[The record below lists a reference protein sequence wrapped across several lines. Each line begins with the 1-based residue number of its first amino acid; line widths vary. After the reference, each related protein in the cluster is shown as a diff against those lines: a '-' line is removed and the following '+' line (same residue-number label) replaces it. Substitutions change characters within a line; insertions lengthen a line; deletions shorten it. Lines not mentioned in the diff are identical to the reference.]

1 MVFFLKMPLYNCV
14 SPLKKGEIMKFI
26 VVAVVAMI
34 TNAAWAAETSPIF
47 QKPDAQ
53 SKFRDAQRHV
63 NELMK
68 TGQYKEA
75 SEYMTVYQ
83 KLACEAS
90 EQKAGRSVEEATE
103 ICTRKHSPR
112 GINTSS
118 ALPQHGQSIS
128 DPLASNIVAPGIT
141 VMPRN
146 VPGTPTLVDGS
157 TPSLFMFDP
166 RDAPKE
172 TDSARIDRPVDPW
185 TGTP

>member
-1 MVFFLKMPLYNCV
+1 
-14 SPLKKGEIMKFI
+14 MKFI
-26 VVAVVAMI
+26 VMAFMAII
-34 TNAAWAAETSPIF
+34 THAAWAEDTSPIF

-53 SKFRDAQRHV
+53 SRFRDAQRHV

-75 SEYMTVYQ
+75 AEYMTVYQ
-83 KLACEAS
+83 RLGCEAT

-103 ICTRKHSPR
+103 ICARKYSPA

-118 ALPQHGQSIS
+118 TMQQQQQPIS
-128 DPLASNIVAPGIT
+128 NPIASNVVAPGIT

-166 RDAPKE
+166 RNAPGE
-172 TDSARIDRPVDPW
+172 AGSPRTDRPVDPW
-185 TGTP
+185 TGRP

>member
-1 MVFFLKMPLYNCV
+1 
-14 SPLKKGEIMKFI
+14 MKFI

-34 TNAAWAAETSPIF
+34 TSAAWAAEISPIF

-75 SEYMTVYQ
+75 AEYMTVYQ

-103 ICTRKHSPR
+103 ICARKHNPA
-112 GINTSS
+112 GISTSS
-118 ALPQHGQSIS
+118 ALPQHGQSVS
-128 DPLASNIVAPGIT
+128 DPLASNVVAPGIT
-141 VMPRN
+141 VMPRD

-166 RDAPKE
+166 RNAPKE
-172 TDSARIDRPVDPW
+172 TDSARTDRPVDPW
-185 TGTP
+185 TGTR

>member
-1 MVFFLKMPLYNCV
+1 
-14 SPLKKGEIMKFI
+14 MKFI
-26 VVAVVAMI
+26 VVAIVAMMAS
-34 TNAAWAAETSPIF
+34 TAWATDTSPLF

-53 SKFRDAQRHV
+53 SKFKDAQRHV

-75 SEYMTVYQ
+75 AEYMAVYQ

-90 EQKAGRSVEEATE
+90 EQKAGKSVEEAGE
-103 ICTRKHSPR
+103 FCARKYSST
-112 GINTSS
+112 GVNTSN
-118 ALPQHGQSIS
+118 ALHQHDQSVS
-128 DPLASNIVAPGIT
+128 DPLLSNIVAPGIT

-146 VPGTPTLVDGS
+146 VPGTPTLLDGS

-166 RDAPKE
+166 RNAPGE
-172 TDSARIDRPVDPW
+172 TGSTRTDRPVDPW